1 MALAVTELDGCAVIS
16 FQEPI
21 ELEGDVSLE
30 LKRKLAAI
38 VESGRQRIVLDL
50 GNVEFIDSGG
60 LGALISTLKALRTSN
75 GALVLAALREPVAN
89 VLQITRLER
98 VFDVC
103 GTTEEA
109 RLRLAGDPAAQALE
123 T

>member
-1 MALAVTELDGCAVIS
+1 MELAVTDLGGCAVVS
-16 FQEPI
+16 FEEPI

-30 LKRKLAAI
+30 MKRKLAAI
-38 VESGRQRIVLDL
+38 VESGRERIVLDL

-60 LGALISTLKALRTSN
+60 LGALISTLKALRVTD
-75 GALVLAALREPVAN
+75 GGLVLVSLSDPVAS

-103 GTTEEA
+103 DTVEEA
-109 RLRLAGDPAAQALE
+109 RTRLAGDPAAPALE
-123 T
+123 A